1 MPNRTIAITPP
12 PGMLPIQ
19 IDKPSTTF
27 SPPPTNQCRPQTTGL
42 SSRIPLMDQ
51 MKTLSVSSTTTS
63 SRPVSTVSYLSE
75 YEVVDTSTQAIKKPL
90 GDIASF
96 PPRQNASLFTSVTPT
111 NDKPLSTFPKIPKTD
126 TINGHYSSSSLN
138 DHSWLQSKSNVNNK
152 NEILNNQQRATPT
165 PTPSCSGLTT
175 ANTE

>member
-1 MPNRTIAITPP
+1 MNRNITTVPNRAIAITPP

-19 IDKPSTTF
+19 IDKPSA
-27 SPPPTNQCRPQTTGL
+27 NQFQPQTTVL

-63 SRPVSTVSYLSE
+63 SRPVSTVPYLSE
-75 YEVVDTSTQAIKKPL
+75 YEVVDTSTQPIKKPL

-111 NDKPLSTFPKIPKTD
+111 NDKPLPTFPNIPKTD
-126 TINGHYSSSSLN
+126 TTNGHYSSSSLNEAVKN
-138 DHSWLQSKSNVNNK
+138 DHSWLQSKSNV
-152 NEILNNQQRATPT
+152 NNQQRATPT